1 MKLDRRCIQTSLL
14 RHCAMLF
21 FSLLLPLVA
30 LEFAASQQ
38 AQAPEA
44 HWQPG
49 FIPMKDGVQ
58 LAYLLYKPAKEGRF
72 PVLVT
77 YDGYSGGGTSLRRE
91 ELELLGH
98 GYALLGVSVRGTGAS
113 GGVFP
118 GPFTKQEGED
128 GKAVIEWVGTQP
140 WCDGN
145 VGMYG
150 TLYAGIS
157 QFEVAAQRPRY
168 LKALA
173 AGGVWGDTYEDVSY
187 PGGIFNMGLIGQWSY
202 YSQPYFSSRGGRL
215 RGMAGP
221 AAGAGI
227 ALPQP
232 LAAGKSFEEMRT
244 HPFKDA
250 WWAERIFEDAASQ
263 IEAPTMICQGWQD
276 QQAGSRGAV
285 RLFERLKVP
294 KRIILSNGGE
304 ATFALAA
311 MRAERIRW
319 FDRWLKG
326 QQNGV
331 DKEPPVTIW
340 FETREEKPQPTS
352 SSDKGSKTLEK
363 SQAIPTP
370 ARLST
375 PPRTDSKP
383 AWVSS
388 FSAWPIPETVWPTF
402 YLTEGGELAPGKP
415 PSQIVTGKRLY
426 LYPAGTELV
435 STNETFS
442 APPVP
447 LGSLWYRSP
456 PLREDM
462 TIIGSPV
469 VTLYVS
475 SERKDTDFLAVLH
488 DFVFDERTLK
498 GQATYIQRG
507 FLRASHR
514 ALDPKKTSPHE
525 PIHRHDKAE
534 DLEPGK
540 IYEVK
545 FSVAPV
551 GHTLRRGHSLEL
563 AIMAPPAIP
572 SPSWGFAPVMLPGVN
587 TVYHSREY
595 LSRLELPVVPNLKA
609 QAPAPAFGSLPLQ
622 PARELLP
629 SWDGQRKTLDELL
642 QFHNPA
648 SGPGR

>member
-1 MKLDRRCIQTSLL
+1 MMVFSIQAPPLRRYAVLV
-14 RHCAMLF
+14 
-21 FSLLLPLVA
+21 FSLALPLVTP
-30 LEFAASQQ
+30 EFAASQQ
-38 AQAPEA
+38 ARAPEA

-49 FIPMKDGVQ
+49 FVPMRDGAE
-58 LAYLLYKPAKEGRF
+58 LAYLLYKPAKEGQF

-77 YDGYSGGGTSLRRE
+77 YDGYSGGGTSLRQE

-98 GYALLGVSVRGTGAS
+98 GYAVLGVSVRGTGAS

-150 TLYAGIS
+150 TVYAGIC

-173 AGGVWGDTYEDVSY
+173 AGSVWGDSYEDVGY
-187 PGGIFNMGLIGQWSY
+187 PGGIFNVGLIGTWSF
-202 YSQPYFSSRGGRL
+202 YSQPYFSSRGARV

-227 ALPQP
+227 ASP
-232 LAAGKSFEEMRT
+232 AAGKSFEEMRG

-250 WWAERIFEDAASQ
+250 WWAERNFEDAASQ

-294 KRIILSNGGE
+294 KRIMLSNGGE
-304 ATFALAA
+304 GTFALAA

-340 FETREEKPQPTS
+340 FETREQKPQPKGL
-352 SSDKGSKTLEK
+352 SDKGSKALEK
-363 SQAIPTP
+363 SQAIPRP

-383 AWVSS
+383 AWVSG
-388 FSAWPIPETVWPTF
+388 FSAWPIPETVWSTF
-402 YLTEGGELAPGKP
+402 YLTDGGELAAGKP
-415 PSQIVTGKRLY
+415 SSQIGTGKRVY
-426 LYPAGTELV
+426 LYPAGTEVV

-447 LGSLWYRSP
+447 VGSLWYRTP

-475 SERKDTDFLAVLH
+475 SEQNMAVLH
-488 DFVFDERTLK
+488 DIVFDDRTLK

-545 FSVAPV
+545 FSLFPV
-551 GHTLRRGHSLEL
+551 GHTVRRGHSLEL

-572 SPSWGFAPVMLPGVN
+572 SPSWGFAPVMLPGVI
-587 TVYHSREY
+587 TVHHSRES

-629 SWDGQRKTLDELL
+629 NWDGQRKTIDELL
-642 QFHNPA
+642 QFYNPA
-648 SGPGR
+648 SEPRR